1 MGVAKPHLK
10 TDGVLYAMKGKTPTA
25 DDVANLSDWQ
35 IEVKPIEVPQMSD
48 ERCVV
53 YLIAK

>member
-1 MGVAKPHLK
+1 
-10 TDGVLYAMKGKTPTA
+10 MKGKTPTA